1 MLQACFAFT
10 ATALELVSKTGLFPK
25 VEPVTVEKK
34 KNTPS
39 IEDGWTLQIQTVI
52 TATGLLVLKRGI

>member
-34 KNTPS
+34 KKHS
-39 IEDGWTLQIQTVI
+39 LY
-52 TATGLLVLKRGI
+52 